1 MQFRN
6 ERMRTSRNNINNLH
20 SIAQF
25 VLFVSSYAPLFI
37 LIIVRQVSENAKFI
51 YWGGFNWANWLVFSA
66 KFGLS
71 SLLFIV
77 TFLSLIG
84 YRLSIKNIEADAKN
98 GHPVIVTDVKNKSS
112 EAIGYIATYLIPF
125 LFQSFDGWYEPIS
138 VLFLM
143 VIIYRIYINSSLI
156 LVNPLLSFRF
166 GIYEIEFDENGR
178 SRNGFIISRDK
189 YLKEDS
195 SIKLYEIGHKLY
207 FAINNN

>member
-1 MQFRN
+1 
-6 ERMRTSRNNINNLH
+6 MRTSRNSINNLH
-20 SIAQF
+20 GIAQF

-37 LIIVRQVSENAKFI
+37 LIVVRQISENAKFL
-51 YWGGFNWANWLVFSA
+51 YWGGLQWQSWLIFFA

-71 SLLFIV
+71 SLLSIT

-84 YRLSIKNIEADAKN
+84 YQLSIKNIEADAKN
-98 GHPVIVTDVKNKSS
+98 GHPVLIKDVKNKSS

-143 VIIYRIYINSSLI
+143 IIIYRIYINSSLL
-156 LVNPLLSFRF
+156 LVNPLLSISF
-166 GIYEIEFDENGR
+166 GIYEIEFDDNGR